1 MGNEEKGK
9 RTLEQLNWG
18 KPPEPTLP
26 ISENDNVSVEL
37 IKTGFKNDVGEDN
50 STFEKGASEVK
61 TPSGERCDESSN
73 CKDIVSPTPISTDSQ
88 VHGNA
93 DGESSAHEQ
102 ASSEFSEALSDMGD
116 WANGMGNESSRFDH

>member
-37 IKTGFKNDVGEDN
+37 IKTGFKNDAGEDN
-50 STFEKGASEVK
+50 GTFEKGASEVK
-61 TPSGERCDESSN
+61 TPSGERGDESSN

-88 VHGNA
+88 VYGNA
-93 DGESSAHEQ
+93 DGES
-102 ASSEFSEALSDMGD
+102 
-116 WANGMGNESSRFDH
+116 